1 VRGDPDLGEAVRAGR
16 GVGLPNLAV
25 SAGSDLI
32 MSGLLNS
39 RLPIRRALALTGLAV
54 AATPLGA
61 QSVPGRLEGT
71 VVDSVH
77 MRGLQGANVLAIR
90 VDPQPSHSAGSSTD
104 ASGRYRIDSLPPGR
118 YMVEF
123 TSAMLDSLE
132 ITLPPREVT
141 IEPGRAARV
150 DFGLPSGR
158 TLRAAACPD
167 VPLASG
173 KGAIVGRVLD
183 ADTDAPLAG
192 ARVVLAWRE
201 VTVERA
207 TLQVATADRVGEAD
221 ADSLGRYRVC
231 GVPTDEWVSLQ
242 VQHRGRAGSEIR
254 LLVPDSAGVVV
265 RQLSLSTSASHP
277 VAPSGAAP
285 DSAPEPLA
293 GTASVSGVVRGV
305 GGLPVADAQ
314 VRLLGARGAAVSDFR
329 GRFTLGDL
337 PSGTQVLEVRR
348 IGYLLAQQPVEL
360 RSGRSVTQDV
370 RLRRIVTLDSVRVLA
385 RRSRY
390 REFEAQRKRS
400 GFGTFLTE
408 EDIERRRPFESS
420 DLFRMIPGFRVS
432 GYGLNAQV
440 QSSRGVGSMAMGPCR
455 VNIVIDGMANQDIN
469 LIHPSSIGA
478 MEVYRAGQPAPP
490 QYDSRCG
497 LIVVWTR
504 R

>member
-1 VRGDPDLGEAVRAGR
+1 MPCSL
-16 GVGLPNLAV
+16 
-25 SAGSDLI
+25 ST
-32 MSGLLNS
+32 
-39 RLPIRRALALTGLAV
+39 RLPTLRALVLVAL
-54 AATPLGA
+54 AAIAAPLGA
-61 QSVPGRLEGT
+61 QSAPGRLEGSVT
-71 VVDSVH
+71 DSVH
-77 MRGLQGANVLAIR
+77 MRGLVGANVLAIR
-90 VDPQPSHSAGSSTD
+90 VDPQPSHSAGSATD
-104 ASGRYRIDSLPPGR
+104 ARGRYRIDSLPAGR

-141 IEPGRAARV
+141 IEPGRAARA
-150 DFGLPSGR
+150 DFALPSGR
-158 TLRAAACPD
+158 TLRAAACPG
-167 VPLASG
+167 VPLATG
-173 KGAIVGRVLD
+173 KGAIVGRVVD

-201 VTVERA
+201 VAVDRA
-207 TLQVATADRVGEAD
+207 TLQISTADRVGDVD
-221 ADSLGRYRVC
+221 ADSLGRYRLC
-231 GVPTDEWVSLQ
+231 GVPTDEWLLLQ
-242 VQHRGRAGSEIR
+242 VQHRGSAGTEIR

-265 RQLSLSTSASHP
+265 RQLSLSSSASRP
-277 VAPSGAAP
+277 VGAADAAS
-285 DSAPEPLA
+285 DSIPAPPLR

-314 VRLLGARGAAVSDFR
+314 VRLLGTTGMAVSDFR

-360 RSGRSVTQDV
+360 RSHRSVTQDV

-390 REFEAQRKRS
+390 REFEEHRKRS

-432 GYGLNAQV
+432 GYGLDALV
-440 QSSRGVGSMAMGPCR
+440 QSARGVGSMAMSPCR
-455 VNIVIDGMANQDIN
+455 VNIVIDGMANQEIN

-478 MEVYRAGQPAPP
+478 MEVYRAGQPAPV

-497 LIVVWTR
+497 LIVVWTKR
-504 R
+504 

>member
-1 VRGDPDLGEAVRAGR
+1 VRGDPDLGEAVRR
-16 GVGLPNLAV
+16 GARAFALT
-25 SAGSDLI
+25 
-32 MSGLLNS
+32 
-39 RLPIRRALALTGLAV
+39 ALAALGV
-54 AATPLGA
+54 AAAPLRA

-77 MRGLQGANVLAIR
+77 MRRLQGANVLAIR
-90 VDPQPSHSAGSSTD
+90 VGAEPAHSAGSVTD
-104 ASGRYRIDSLPPGR
+104 ANGRYRIDSLPAGR

-123 TSAMLDSLE
+123 TSAVLDSLE

-141 IEPGRAARV
+141 IEPGRAARA

-158 TLRAAACPD
+158 TLRAAACPG
-167 VPLASG
+167 VALGAG

-183 ADTDAPLAG
+183 ADTDAPLVG

-201 VTVERA
+201 LTADRT
-207 TLQVATADRVGEAD
+207 TLQVTSADRVGDVE
-221 ADSLGRYRVC
+221 ADSLGRYRAC
-231 GVPTDEWVSLQ
+231 GVPTDEWLSLQ
-242 VQHRGRAGSEIR
+242 VQHRGRAGSDIR

-265 RQLSLSTSASHP
+265 RHLSLSTSASRA
-277 VAPSGAAP
+277 VADSDAAP

-293 GTASVSGVVRGV
+293 GTASVTGVVRGV
-305 GGLPVADAQ
+305 GGLPVPDAQ
-314 VRLLGARGAAVSDFR
+314 VRVLGTRGTAVSDPR
-329 GRFTLGDL
+329 GRFALGDL

-360 RSGRSVTQDV
+360 RSGRSVAQDV
-370 RLRRIVTLDSVRVLA
+370 RLRRIVTLDSVLVLA

-390 REFEAQRKRS
+390 REFEERRKRG

-408 EDIERRRPFESS
+408 EDIERRHPFESS

-432 GYGLNAQV
+432 GYGLDAQV
-440 QSSRGVGSMAMGPCR
+440 QSSRGVGSILMGPCK
-455 VNIVIDGMANQDIN
+455 VNIVLDGMANQDIN

-478 MEVYRAGQPAPP
+478 MEVYRVGQPAPV

-497 LIVVWTR
+497 LIVIWTKR
-504 R
+504 

>member
-1 VRGDPDLGEAVRAGR
+1 MPERQNTFRLAG
-16 GVGLPNLAV
+16 
-25 SAGSDLI
+25 
-32 MSGLLNS
+32 
-39 RLPIRRALALTGLAV
+39 RALAL
-54 AATPLGA
+54 AALTIGAGRLGA

-77 MRGLQGANVLAIR
+77 MRWLEGANVLAIR
-90 VDPQPSHSAGSSTD
+90 VDPKPSHSAGSATD
-104 ASGRYRIDSLPPGR
+104 ARGRYRIDSLPAGR

-123 TSAMLDSLE
+123 TSAVLDSLE
-132 ITLPPREVT
+132 ITLPLRAVT
-141 IEPGRAARV
+141 VEPGRAARA

-158 TLRAAACPD
+158 TLRAAACPGAA
-167 VPLASG
+167 LAAG

-183 ADTDAPLAG
+183 ADTDAPLVG

-201 VTVERA
+201 VTVDRA
-207 TLQVATADRVGEAD
+207 TLQVTSADRVGD
-221 ADSLGRYRVC
+221 VNADSLGRYRAC
-231 GVPTDEWVSLQ
+231 GVPTDEWLSLQ

-265 RQLSLSTSASHP
+265 RHLSLSTSASHP
-277 VAPSGAAP
+277 VAASGAAP

-305 GGLPVADAQ
+305 GGLPLADAQ
-314 VRLLGARGAAVSDFR
+314 VRLLGARGAAVSDSR

-360 RSGRSVTQDV
+360 RGDRSVTQDV

-390 REFEAQRKRS
+390 REFEEHRKRS

-408 EDIERRRPFESS
+408 EDIERRHPFESS
-420 DLFRMIPGFRVS
+420 DLFRMTPGFRVN

-440 QSSRGVGSMAMGPCR
+440 QSSRGVTSIMGPCR

-478 MEVYRAGQPAPP
+478 MEIYRAGQPAPV

-497 LIVVWTR
+497 LIVVWTKR
-504 R
+504 